1 MVEFKEVLH
10 VSEDDVLLVNDA
22 RRNLLDSARHLPKVS
37 LHEGKKNKNINPPQ
51 KKRYICINFLAK
63 QQGSVKPNSRP
74 CTPEDLVRRPFP
86 SELARP

>member
-37 LHEGKKNKNINPPQ
+37 LHEGKKNKNINPPI
-51 KKRYICINFLAK
+51 KEIHLYSFLGETVGVGKAELT
-63 QQGSVKPNSRP
+63 SMHSRRSR
-74 CTPEDLVRRPFP
+74 T
-86 SELARP
+86 

>member
-37 LHEGKKNKNINPPQ
+37 LHEGKKNKNINPQ
-51 KKRYICINFLAK
+51 KRDTFVLI
-63 QQGSVKPNSRP
+63 SWRNSRG
-74 CTPEDLVRRPFP
+74 R
-86 SELARP
+86 